1 MLKRLNQ
8 MKMKKKLN
16 FGYGVVIGLMVIS
29 TLFSMIGM
37 VIIFKNLQ
45 NYANGAQRADT
56 AVKDCRIN
64 INIAARNIREMM
76 LNDDKSTYPSY
87 KEKVENRLLS
97 INDELEILRNT
108 EKVDNSLCQQYSD
121 ALNKWGNIG
130 YDIINDMEAGNNE
143 AAYNKMLNE
152 CIPALETVVSVSEQI
167 DAVTNQLKQDAL
179 RISMNTFVGGVV
191 LIVVFVIV
199 ATLLSAKIGKYIAQ
213 SITVPIKELEVAAS
227 ELAAGNLH
235 SSLDYHSSDEIGSLA
250 HNLRK
255 SIDTLS
261 TYVDDIAR
269 AMKEFSSGNFDV
281 TPVVEWKG
289 DFVGIL
295 DSFIGFEKSME
306 DTVKGIQK
314 VADSVKDGAQ
324 QVSES
329 ATDLADGAS
338 EQAGI
343 VEELSA
349 TIENISDQVSQNA
362 ENAKKISKRVEHVG
376 EEIIISNG
384 KMGEMVASMKEI
396 NESSNQISKIIA
408 TINDIASQTNLLAL
422 NASIEAA
429 RAGEAG
435 KGFAVVAD
443 QVSVL
448 AAQSAEAAKDST
460 VLIESSVQ
468 AVSKGMVI
476 ADETAQQLQN
486 VVSGSKI
493 ITEEVNGVA
502 DALEAQAESFVQINQ
517 GVNNINDVVQTNS
530 ATSQECAAASQ
541 EMSGQATTLEG
552 LIRRFKVAKFKKK

>member
-1 MLKRLNQ
+1 MLERLNQ

-29 TLFSMIGM
+29 ALFSMIGM
-37 VIIFKNLQ
+37 GIIFKNLQ

-76 LNDDKSTYPSY
+76 LNDDKSTYASY
-87 KEKVENRLLS
+87 REKVENRLLS
-97 INDELEILRNT
+97 ITDELEVLRNT
-108 EKVDNSLCQQYSD
+108 EKVDDSLCQQYTD

-130 YDIINDMEAGNNE
+130 YSIINDVEAGNDE
-143 AAYNKMLNE
+143 AAYEKMLKE

-167 DAVTNQLKQDAL
+167 DAITSQLKQDAL
-179 RISMNTFVGGVV
+179 RISKNTFVGGVV
-191 LIVVFVIV
+191 LMVVFIIV
-199 ATLLSAKIGKYIAQ
+199 ATLLSAKIGKYIIQ
-213 SITVPIKELEVAAS
+213 SITVPIQKLEVAAS

-235 SSLDYHSSDEIGSLA
+235 STLDYHSSDEIGSLA

-261 TYVDDIAR
+261 VYVDDIAQ

-281 TPVVEWKG
+281 TPNVEWKG

-295 DSFIGFEKSME
+295 DSFMGFEKSMA

-314 VADSVKDGAQ
+314 VADSVKDGAH

-329 ATDLADGAS
+329 ATDLANGAS

-362 ENAKKISKRVEHVG
+362 ENAKKISRRVENVG

-396 NESSNQISKIIA
+396 NESSKQISKIIA

-493 ITEEVNGVA
+493 ITEEVNSVA

-552 LIRRFKVAKFKKK
+552 LIRKFKVAKFKKK